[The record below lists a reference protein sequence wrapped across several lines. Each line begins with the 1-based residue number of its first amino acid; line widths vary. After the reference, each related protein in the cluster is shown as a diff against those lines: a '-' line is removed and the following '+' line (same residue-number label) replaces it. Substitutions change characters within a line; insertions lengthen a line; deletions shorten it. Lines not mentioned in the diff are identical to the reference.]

1 MGQKIWGML
10 TDYEGRWVAVDKG
23 GQVVAEAETLP
34 DVMRAVGG
42 REHRVTFL
50 YAAAEAVEAESR

>member
-23 GQVVAEAETLP
+23 GQVVAHAETLP
-34 DVMRAVGG
+34 DVVRAVGG

-50 YAAAEAVEAESR
+50 YAAAERAEAEV

>member
-23 GQVVAEAETLP
+23 GQVVAHADTLP
-34 DVMRAVGG
+34 EVVRAVGG
-42 REHRVTFL
+42 REQRVTFL
-50 YAAAEAVEAESR
+50 FAAADPVEVDF